1 MKIISATSE
10 TPGMT
15 KEEVDKFL
23 AGNLMLQ
30 MATIDKQGEPNIQPV
45 WFYYDKKGEKLLV
58 TTSKLAKKVQ
68 NLRNKP
74 SLYFSVDDEN
84 FPYKGVKG
92 RGSVN
97 IIEDSNRAVSEGDKI
112 SMKYLGTLD
121 HPIAK
126 MITEHSKKG
135 DNVLIEVS
143 PKFFST
149 WDYSKSTTSI

>member
-1 MKIISATSE
+1 MKIISATTE
-10 TPGMT
+10 TSGMT
-15 KEEVDKFL
+15 KKEIDRFL
-23 AGNLMLQ
+23 ESKLMLQ
-30 MATIDKQGEPNIQPV
+30 ISTIDDKDEPNIQPV
-45 WFYYDKKGEKLLV
+45 WFYYDKNREKLLV
-58 TTSKLAKKVQ
+58 TTSKISKKTK

-74 SLYFSVDDEN
+74 ILYFSIDDEN

-92 RGSVN
+92 KGSAT
-97 IIEDSNRAVSEGDKI
+97 IIEDPNRAVSDGEKI

-135 DNVLIEVS
+135 DNVLIEIS

-149 WDYSKSTTSI
+149 WDYGK

>member
-1 MKIISATSE
+1 MKIISATTE

-15 KEEVDKFL
+15 REEIDRFL
-23 AGNLMLQ
+23 ESKLMLQ
-30 MATIDKQGEPNIQPV
+30 MSTIDELGEPNIQPV
-45 WFYYDKKGEKLLV
+45 WFYYDKNGEKLLV
-58 TTSKLAKKVQ
+58 TTSKIARKTK

-74 SLYFSVDDEN
+74 ILYFSTDDEN

-92 RGSVN
+92 KGSVT
-97 IIEDSNRAVSEGDKI
+97 IVEDPKRTVSEGEKI

-126 MITEHSKKG
+126 MITESSKNG
-135 DNVLIEVS
+135 DNVLIEIS

-149 WDYSKSTTSI
+149 WDYSKG

>member
-1 MKIISATSE
+1 MKIITATTA

-15 KEEVDKFL
+15 KEEIDRFL
-23 AGNLMLQ
+23 ESKLMLQ
-30 MATIDKQGEPNIQPV
+30 MSTIDEHGEPNIQPV
-45 WFYYDKKGEKLLV
+45 WFYYDKNREKLLI
-58 TTSKLAKKVQ
+58 TTSKMSKKTQ

-74 SLYFSVDDEN
+74 ILYFSIDDEN

-92 RGSVN
+92 KGTVS
-97 IIEDSNRAVSEGDKI
+97 ILEDPNKTVPQADSI

-126 MITEHSKKG
+126 MITENSKKG
-135 DNVLIEVS
+135 DNVLIEIS

-149 WDYSKSTTSI
+149 WDYGKDQ

>member
-15 KEEVDKFL
+15 KEEIDRFL
-23 AGNLMLQ
+23 ASKLMLQ
-30 MATIDKQGEPNIQPV
+30 MATVDGQGEPNIQPV
-45 WFYYDKKGEKLLV
+45 WFYYDKNREKLLI

-74 SLYFSVDDEN
+74 ILYFSIDDEN
-84 FPYKGVKG
+84 LPYKGVKG
-92 RGSVN
+92 KGSVT
-97 IIEDSNRAVSEGDKI
+97 IIEDPNRTVLEGDKI
-112 SMKYLGTLD
+112 STKYLGTLD
-121 HPIAK
+121 DPIAK

-135 DNVLIEVS
+135 ENVVIEIS

-149 WDYSKSTTSI
+149 WDYGKSVS

>member
-1 MKIISATSE
+1 MKIITATTE

-15 KEEVDKFL
+15 KKEIDRFL
-23 AGNLMLQ
+23 ESKLMLQ
-30 MATIDKQGEPNIQPV
+30 ISTIDEKDEPNIQPV
-45 WFYYDKKGEKLLV
+45 WFYYDKNREKLLV
-58 TTSKLAKKVQ
+58 TTSKISKKTK

-74 SLYFSVDDEN
+74 ILYFSIDDEN

-92 RGSVN
+92 KGSATIV
-97 IIEDSNRAVSEGDKI
+97 EDPNRTVSEGEKI
-112 SMKYLGTLD
+112 SIKYLGTLD

-135 DNVLIEVS
+135 DNVVLEIN

-149 WDYSKSTTSI
+149 WDYGKS

>member
-15 KEEVDKFL
+15 KEEIDRFL
-23 AGNLMLQ
+23 ESKLMLQ
-30 MATIDKQGEPNIQPV
+30 MSTIDEHGEPNIQPV
-45 WFYYDKKGEKLLV
+45 WFYYDKNREKLLI
-58 TTSKLAKKVQ
+58 TTSKMSKKTQ

-74 SLYFSVDDEN
+74 ILYFSIDDEN

-92 RGSVN
+92 KGIAT
-97 IIEDSNRAVSEGDKI
+97 IIEDPNRNVAQGDRI

-126 MITEHSKKG
+126 MISERSKKG
-135 DNVLIEVS
+135 EVVVIEIS

-149 WDYSKSTTSI
+149 WDYGKMQP